1 MENNFSKYRDIKSK
15 LIIGEK
21 KEKIFLSIVI
31 PTYKREELLEEC
43 LDSIL
48 KQKLDFNYEIII
60 VDNDDNFNNKSVEKL
75 ILEEKYKNLNLL
87 YYKNE
92 KNLGPT
98 GNWNRCVELASG
110 KWITMIHDDDYF
122 NEKAIEKILNCINKY
137 STIDMFY
144 FDFTIKNELK
154 KDVYYNRVEKTLL
167 LLPEIFIF
175 KVPIA
180 APLGITFKKS
190 IFMDAG
196 GFNEIY
202 YPSSDWEVILRILE
216 KNKILLVKDT
226 NIITYRISVNDS
238 LNQNTKIGFILKDY
252 EITKK
257 LLEKYPIK
265 RFLFSS
271 LLKKRLVKK
280 LDNIKIKSEIE
291 YSLIEK
297 INYFIVNKIFGLKK
311 IVEKYYEKL
320 MDKKTEKY
328 LKNNVREV

>member
-1 MENNFSKYRDIKSK
+1 MENHFLKYKNIKSR
-15 LIIGEK
+15 LMIG
-21 KEKIFLSIVI
+21 KINKDILLSIVI

-48 KQKLDFNYEIII
+48 KQKLDFNYEVII
-60 VDNDDNFNNKSVEKL
+60 VDNDDDLNSKSVEKL
-75 ILEEKYKNLNLL
+75 SLKEKYKKLNLL

-92 KNLGPT
+92 VNLGPT

-137 STIDMFY
+137 PTIDMFY
-144 FDFTIKNELK
+144 FDFTIKNEIENK
-154 KDVYYNRVEKTLL
+154 IYYNKANKTLL

-175 KVPIA
+175 KLPVA

-190 IFMDAG
+190 IFMDVG

-202 YPSSDWEVILRILE
+202 YPSSDWEIISRILK
-216 KNKILLVKDT
+216 KNKILLVKNT

-238 LNQNTKIGFILKDY
+238 LNQNTKINFILKDY
-252 EITKK
+252 EITEK
-257 LLEKYPIK
+257 LLKEYPIK
-265 RFLFSS
+265 YIFLKSY
-271 LLKKRLVKK
+271 LKRRQNGKMKK
-280 LDNIKIKSEIE
+280 LNVGLECEYLLRDKIE
-291 YSLIEK
+291 Y
-297 INYFIVNKIFGLKK
+297 FIYNKIFHLKK
-311 IVEKYYEKL
+311 IMENYYEKL

-328 LKNNVREV
+328 LKNNVKEV